1 MVAGVQADR
10 LIVRLLGPPEILVG
24 DRMVSLSSKAI
35 GLIAYLA
42 LQSSHPLTR
51 EVVLELFWPDSPLDS
66 GRKNLR
72 NTLWSI
78 RRAMGEHTIV
88 ADDERLGLGQAAWV
102 DVHEFEDA
110 VGRNPRTAIDLYR
123 GAFLDGVSFADA
135 AELELWIDNQ
145 RRRLA
150 QLHVRALTTAAEL
163 FRARESWHDLIRVA
177 DRAIAED
184 NVHEPMYRA
193 LMEGYARLGERGEA
207 LRRYDTLRDS
217 LDRELG
223 VTPLAETR
231 ALRDA
236 IANGRIRPMRVD
248 GRHYPERRP
257 GFGPTPPIP
266 FVGRVSERAAL
277 DTALGQIAGG
287 VARVCLIT
295 GELGIGK
302 SRLWQEW
309 AATLPSSATVLEAR
323 CLDATQSL
331 PFAPLVELL
340 GNAELRRRIQS
351 PTSTVAPV
359 WLAEVGRLAPD
370 LLLGRTDLPPAT
382 SLPTP
387 EERGRVFEGLA
398 QVFLALGGCPIVLF
412 VDDVHW
418 ADRTTLEW
426 LRFVVHRLRATPL
439 LLVVAYRPD
448 EASAHLVQLGA
459 SWLREGLAHRLP
471 LTRLTAEE
479 EHALGAAVVG
489 DDPSRVERARQR
501 AGGNPFFLLEL
512 LRSPLEDVPPVL
524 SALIQARLDR
534 LSELARQVIQVAAA
548 LDPDFDAETLRRA
561 SGREED
567 ELLDALDE
575 LLAAGIVVER
585 QAQLSFSHP
594 LIPAVVRDG
603 LSGPRRSYVFRRA
616 AEALADRY
624 RGRQGEVAGRLVRLY
639 LEASDR
645 ARAAV
650 AADQAA
656 EQALAIAAIDEAVD
670 FYRQAI
676 QLAPT
681 PARRAALARVLVR
694 LGSYAEA
701 RSAFEQALNEFEA
714 AGDVAGAAQASVGVA
729 ESYLIVGRTADV
741 DQWAKRTL
749 ALLDNDPNPVIQ
761 TFAHLLM
768 GMTAIGTDRSIHSAP
783 VHLEQ
788 AVQLAEEHG
797 LADLASRAAFGLGN
811 FYAER
816 GELAVARQLFH
827 RAAAH
832 ARRAGDHN
840 QEVLAYNNAAYHAL
854 LAGDREEAYRLVDRA
869 LALLDAYA
877 FRLPRPYVYSTRGEI
892 ALADGKLDEAFEWL
906 TRALNEA
913 ELAHYTEQR
922 AGCLAN
928 LALVERERGNL
939 DAAVVQLEAARAALE
954 GITVLHLPIK
964 IELWLSETYE
974 QRGELAAA
982 EALLRRAETLLVDGD
997 RRLLQEWATRLRHRL
1012 VAGLC
1017 QRRN

>member
-1 MVAGVQADR
+1 MVARGQVESPV
-10 LIVRLLGPPEILVG
+10 VRLLGPPEISVG
-24 DRMVSLSSKAI
+24 DRAVSLSGKAT

-42 LQSSHPLTR
+42 LQSPRPPTR
-51 EVVLELFWPDSPLDS
+51 DVVLELLWPDSALDS

-78 RRAMGEHTIV
+78 RRAIGDDAIV
-88 ADDERLGLGQAAWV
+88 VDEERVGLGPTAWV
-102 DVHEFEDA
+102 DVREFEDA
-110 VGRNPRTAIDLYR
+110 VERNPRSAIDLYR

-163 FRARESWHDLIRVA
+163 LRSRESWHDLIRVA

-207 LRRYDTLRDS
+207 LRRYDALRDS

-231 ALRDA
+231 ALREA
-236 IANGRIRPMRVD
+236 IASGKIPRVRVAGPAPPD
-248 GRHYPERRP
+248 RRLSLKLAP
-257 GFGPTPPIP
+257 AIP
-266 FVGRVSERAAL
+266 FVGRVSERAVL
-277 DTALGQIAGG
+277 DAALGQVAGG
-287 VARVCLIT
+287 AARVCLIT
-295 GELGIGK
+295 GEVGIGK

-309 AATLPSSATVLEAR
+309 AATLPPSATVLDAR

-351 PTSTVAPV
+351 PASTVSPV
-359 WLAEVGRLAPD
+359 WLAEVGRLAPH
-370 LLLGRTDLPPAT
+370 LLIGRTDLPPAA
-382 SLPTP
+382 SLPTL
-387 EERGRVFEGLA
+387 EERGRVFEGLV

-412 VDDVHW
+412 VDDIHW

-426 LRFVVHRLRATPL
+426 LRFLVHRLRERPF
-439 LLVVAYRPD
+439 LLVFAYRPD
-448 EASAHLVQLGA
+448 EAPAPLVQLAA
-459 SWLREGLAHRLP
+459 SWGREGLVHRLP

-479 EHALGAAVVG
+479 EHALGAAVVA
-489 DDPSRVERARQR
+489 DDPSRVESARQR

-512 LRSPLEDVPPVL
+512 LRSPAEDVPTVL

-534 LSELARQVIQVAAA
+534 LTDAAKQVAQVGAA
-548 LDPDFDAETLRRA
+548 LDPDFDAETLGQA
-561 SGREED
+561 SGRDEA

-575 LLAAGIVVER
+575 LLASGIVAER
-585 QAQLSFSHP
+585 RTQLSFSHP
-594 LIPAVVRDG
+594 LIPAVVRDS
-603 LSGPRRSYVFRRA
+603 LSGPRRSYVYRRA
-616 AEALADRY
+616 AEALADRH
-624 RGRQGEVAGRLVRLY
+624 RDRVGEVAGRLVTLY
-639 LEASDR
+639 REAGDR
-645 ARAAV
+645 AHAAA

-656 EQALAIAAIDEAVD
+656 EHALALAAIDEAVD
-670 FYRQAI
+670 FYHQAI
-676 QLAPT
+676 QLVPT

-701 RSAFEQALNEFEA
+701 RASFEQALSEFEA

-729 ESYLIVGRTADV
+729 ESYLIVGRSADV
-741 DQWAKRTL
+741 NQWAKRTL
-749 ALLDNDPNPVIQ
+749 ALLEQDPDPAIQ
-761 TFAHLLM
+761 TFAHLLV
-768 GMTAIGTDRSIHSAP
+768 GMTTIGADHSIQSAAD
-783 VHLEQ
+783 HLEQ
-788 AVQLAEEHG
+788 AVKLAEEHS
-797 LADLASRAAFGLGN
+797 LANLASRAAFGLGN

-816 GELAVARQLFH
+816 GDLAIARQLFH

-832 ARRAGDHN
+832 AKRAGEHN

-854 LAGDREEAYRLVDRA
+854 LAGDHEDAHRQVDRA
-869 LALLDAYA
+869 LALVDAYA

-892 ALADGKLDEAFEWL
+892 ALAEGQLDEASEWL
-906 TRALNEA
+906 TRALDES
-913 ELAHYTEQR
+913 ELAHNAEQR

-939 DAAVVQLEAARAALE
+939 DAAVVQLESARAALD
-954 GITVLHLPIK
+954 GIAVAHLRIRM
-964 IELWLSETYE
+964 ELWLSETYE
-974 QRGELAAA
+974 KRGELAAA
-982 EALLRRAETLLVDGD
+982 EAALRRAEALLVDGD
-997 RRLLQEWATRLRHRL
+997 RRLLQEWATRLRRRL
-1012 VAGLC
+1012 VAGLS
-1017 QRRN
+1017 RR